1 MSFFGEKYISFA
13 NAPVD
18 RNLSEIYF
26 GCYYLHYCY
35 YIACIDRVFP
45 QIIFA
50 EAYKTLLEVLPEG
63 PANWFC
69 YRELSVLSKSKYFQ
83 ISNFIIYLSI

>member
-1 MSFFGEKYISFA
+1 MLQLI
-13 NAPVD
+13 
-18 RNLSEIYF
+18 EI
-26 GCYYLHYCY
+26 CQKSTLAV
-35 YIACIDRVFP
+35 ITCIDRVFP